1 MLGDQLLG
9 DQRGF
14 SHSLLL
20 ALLIIDGT
28 VGGWIRLIRHQAG
41 LGTLGVDASFAG
53 RTGAVETSGM
63 AQGKRWQGED
73 ANEKCE
79 PDDQG

>member
-1 MLGDQLLG
+1 M
-9 DQRGF
+9 
-14 SHSLLL
+14 
-20 ALLIIDGT
+20 
-28 VGGWIRLIRHQAG
+28 
-41 LGTLGVDASFAG
+41 LGVDASFAG
-53 RTGAVETSGM
+53 RTGGVEASGM